1 MDKKIV
7 NAILLTL
14 AFLLA
19 LTFNVAA
26 QAPNTIVYQGR
37 LTDNL
42 GDPITTTTS
51 VTFMIYT
58 TASAGVPVTGGT
70 FTQDVTPDEN
80 GVFTVELGPVN
91 TTILN
96 GNKLYLAIKVGADAE
111 MTPRQLI
118 TSVPYAYAA
127 ANIADNAVTSAKIA
141 SGAVATA
148 DLANDAVTSAK
159 IVDYTITGNDIANST
174 LTGTKIENGSIDKFD
189 LLDEV
194 GICRSSLA
202 GSIISVATSGVT
214 IIDSA
219 TITINAAGY
228 ILALG
233 SCFASLS
240 GTSFG
245 VVIAEINMNG
255 TTLGNNYVAWGFGN
269 ETTATSYNRWGSLN
283 PEYLY
288 YASSAGNY
296 KFYFIASRGS
306 YTGGSASIYYPKL
319 DLIYIPASMGTVS
332 AIVPGSE
339 ATNFDKAEAINP
351 LSDPNAPIITSE
363 TFYKV
368 DLRELELKAARARE
382 EAERAEK
389 ELLEAKL
396 RQLQENENQD

>member
-7 NAILLTL
+7 NATLLTL

-37 LTDNL
+37 LTDDI

-58 TASAGVPVTGGT
+58 TAAAGVPVTGGT

-80 GVFTVELGPVN
+80 GVFTTELGPVN

-148 DLANDAVTSAK
+148 DLANDAVTSVK

-174 LTGTKIENGSIDKFD
+174 ITGTKIENASIDKFD

-194 GICRSSLA
+194 GICRSMVS
-202 GSIISVATSGVT
+202 SSISVSTSGTT

-219 TITINAAGY
+219 SITVPSAGY
-228 ILALG
+228 VLAIG
-233 SCFASLS
+233 SCYGAISGSTIGVIVAGIEAS
-240 GTSFG
+240 TSL
-245 VVIAEINMNG
+245 G
-255 TTLGNNYVAWGFGN
+255 TTHVAFGSNN
-269 ETTATSYNRWGSLN
+269 ETLSASFLRWGVLN
-283 PEYLY
+283 PENLFTV
-288 YASSAGNY
+288 ASAGTY
-296 KFYFIASRGS
+296 KYYFLATRGA
-306 YTGGSASIYYPKL
+306 YTSGTATILYPKL
-319 DLIYIPASMGTVS
+319 DLIYIPSSYGTVS
-332 AIVPGSE
+332 SIVPGSE
-339 ATNFDKAEAINP
+339 AVNFDKAELINT
-351 LSDPNAPIITSE
+351 LTGDVAPYTPTES
-363 TFYKV
+363 FYKV